1 MSAQFYFTMSYLPF
15 LSLQGMA
22 LAVGGRIG
30 RLFERVSYAFAV
42 ASVCSYI
49 IFLDKII

>member
-22 LAVGGRIG
+22 LATGGKIG
-30 RLFERVSYAFAV
+30 KLFERVSYVFAV